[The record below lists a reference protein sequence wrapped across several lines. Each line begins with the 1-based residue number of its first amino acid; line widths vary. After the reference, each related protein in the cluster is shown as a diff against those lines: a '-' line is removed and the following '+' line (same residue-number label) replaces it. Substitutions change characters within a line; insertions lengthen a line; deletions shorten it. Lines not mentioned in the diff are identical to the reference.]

1 MKRGGGWAVPGL
13 VSIVYPYS
21 LPILPGQVNIVP
33 PTETRTIHLEN
44 ASALIESKFIVKLQ
58 NYNPRSL

>member
-21 LPILPGQVNIVP
+21 LPVLAGPVNIVP
-33 PTETRTIHLEN
+33 STDTLTTHLKHV
-44 ASALIESKFIVKLQ
+44 SALIESKFVVKVQ
-58 NYNPRSL
+58 KS

>member
-21 LPILPGQVNIVP
+21 LPILPGLVNIVP
-33 PTETRTIHLEN
+33 PTETLTTHLKH
-44 ASALIESKFIVKLQ
+44 ASALIESKFIVKVQ
-58 NYNPRSL
+58 KF